1 MFKEI
6 QAISQEI
13 ITLNSQVHGTVLSTK
28 NLLSLKKNW
37 ANIELIK
44 KNINHLLDE
53 ISLTSETNTDE
64 ILRLLS
70 QTKQLVSQ
78 LGKSI
83 EKIHALMDKLVCNY
97 RDQWEKIHRNN
108 K

>member
-13 ITLNSQVHGTVLSTK
+13 VALNSQVQGTVFSPQK
-28 NLLSLKKNW
+28 LLSLKKNW

-44 KNINHLLDE
+44 NNINELLDE
-53 ISLTSETNTDE
+53 ISLVPETNTHE
-64 ILRLLS
+64 ILNLLT
-70 QTKQLVSQ
+70 QIKQLVSQ

-83 EKIHALMDKLVCNY
+83 EKIHALMDILVCNY
-97 RDQWEKIHRNN
+97 REQWEEIYK